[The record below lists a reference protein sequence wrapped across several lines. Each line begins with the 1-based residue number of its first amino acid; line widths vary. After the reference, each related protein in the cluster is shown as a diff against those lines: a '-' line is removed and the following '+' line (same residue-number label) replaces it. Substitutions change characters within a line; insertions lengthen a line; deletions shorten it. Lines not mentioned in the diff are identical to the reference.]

1 MVVSR
6 SKSSK
11 NIGSTAP
18 LLNNLSDGM
27 QRNAFCRNLMFYVF
41 MACLLLPIAAF
52 AFWGVQNAR
61 PRAVSCWPSSIGQR
75 RYLIGYENDYWFHWV
90 KIFSTELATG
100 ETTFRSL
107 GPTQNHPRFG
117 VLGSKIWAL
126 AEKSKDHFV
135 LQLADLQD
143 DQIQENCDVQI
154 ADQEELERGIC
165 VVDHRIIRLRS
176 GKLES
181 TDFLDGS
188 VVDSISFP
196 NQEPSFID
204 PISDTKNFLVSG
216 VGNPVSKV
224 RETILFRV
232 AEGRIEQLSNWSE
245 LHHLQFKV
253 GSAPYVACL
262 LADGLSIEVRNA
274 SSGDV
279 VSSYSVPQ
287 DPLLTTPLT
296 YIDTTILLTSWFRWR
311 MAPLLY
317 TDALTGQSL
326 PVPPGSELIERD
338 VEGQRLITMRKKE
351 NVSLGWDC
359 IVLDAISGKELIR
372 FDIPIR
378 DYSPNL
384 LGGAFLGDSN
394 HLVLSAQD
402 YRIFLYDLSSGKL
415 VRTFDPFVWSDWCN
429 RVAEIAFGIWCLVWL
444 RISARLHSQGW
455 LDMAVCSG
463 FSVGYCGLRIQCIA
477 NPIQEYYVCCGI
489 FGSWIL
495 AAIYWLIFGKTRWS
509 VRFQPLLLL
518 SGTTIGFMALL
529 LPKFAGNYVE
539 MFSLGLFVLVIM
551 FLLALLP
558 LRYFRFR
565 LEKEPICNE
574 ALDSAMKNSGSTIA
588 LQDLFLLTIV
598 FAILFSLIRWMP
610 NVNWRNLEAHEL
622 ISVSLLVCMIA
633 VPSLFACWTALS
645 RRSWVSRWG
654 IWVIAII
661 GHETLAIGI
670 AGDVFPRELSPSA
683 IVATLFCFYAY
694 RLRGWRLSRPEN
706 SSLRSTSC

>member
-11 NIGSTAP
+11 NIESTAP

-181 TDFLDGS
+181 TDFFSGS
-188 VVDSISFP
+188 MVDSVSFP
-196 NQEPSFID
+196 NQEQSFLH

-216 VGNPVSKV
+216 DRNPISKV
-224 RETILFRV
+224 RTTCLLAV

-253 GSAPYVACL
+253 GSASYIACL
-262 LADGLSIEVRNA
+262 LADGLSIEV
-274 SSGDV
+274 
-279 VSSYSVPQ
+279 
-287 DPLLTTPLT
+287 
-296 YIDTTILLTSWFRWR
+296 
-311 MAPLLY
+311 
-317 TDALTGQSL
+317 
-326 PVPPGSELIERD
+326 
-338 VEGQRLITMRKKE
+338 
-351 NVSLGWDC
+351 
-359 IVLDAISGKELIR
+359 
-372 FDIPIR
+372 
-378 DYSPNL
+378 
-384 LGGAFLGDSN
+384 
-394 HLVLSAQD
+394 
-402 YRIFLYDLSSGKL
+402 
-415 VRTFDPFVWSDWCN
+415 
-429 RVAEIAFGIWCLVWL
+429 
-444 RISARLHSQGW
+444 
-455 LDMAVCSG
+455 
-463 FSVGYCGLRIQCIA
+463 
-477 NPIQEYYVCCGI
+477 
-489 FGSWIL
+489 
-495 AAIYWLIFGKTRWS
+495 
-509 VRFQPLLLL
+509 
-518 SGTTIGFMALL
+518 
-529 LPKFAGNYVE
+529 
-539 MFSLGLFVLVIM
+539 
-551 FLLALLP
+551 
-558 LRYFRFR
+558 
-565 LEKEPICNE
+565 
-574 ALDSAMKNSGSTIA
+574 
-588 LQDLFLLTIV
+588 
-598 FAILFSLIRWMP
+598 
-610 NVNWRNLEAHEL
+610 
-622 ISVSLLVCMIA
+622 IA
-633 VPSLFACWTALS
+633 VPSLFAMWTALS

-654 IWVIAII
+654 IWTIAII
-661 GHETLAIGI
+661 GHETLATGI
-670 AGDVFPRELSPSA
+670 TGDVFPRELSQSA
-683 IVATLFCFYAY
+683 IITTLFCFYAY
-694 RLRGWRLSRPEN
+694 RLRGWRLSRRIQVYVAQAA
-706 SSLRSTSC
+706 SL